1 MIITSKM
8 KVYVFIL
15 GILLAVG
22 QAFAVWDGSIA
33 TTAPETETGAD
44 GKTYYLIDSEAK
56 LAWFAEQVNGGQ
68 WSYNAKLIANLDMSN
83 PDPSKKSLWTPIA
96 VGNGS
101 GGSKVFKGTFD
112 GNKHVISN
120 LYISAEELITKYYG
134 QPINNNN
141 GQENGTAQNLGFIGC
156 LTGTVKNLI
165 IENIEVHG
173 YGKGGLGENKNL
185 VDKPL
190 SIGTVVGWQSTD
202 ASVIEGCYVT
212 GVVIT
217 SGDGQAVGGIVG
229 NVGSGTVR
237 NCYSAVDVYASGL
250 AYVGGIAGYTKKYSG
265 NLVTMESCVY
275 AGETLSTE
283 GSAQVAGKDSSGRAG
298 AIIGY
303 QYKGTVTLSN
313 LYYDQEQFPG
323 ENAGIGATTGGSTT
337 GSTTAQPN
345 VNSAETICL
354 LNKGT
359 FTDGVCNKNSPWEMG
374 ESGPVLNEYSAD
386 GFKIAFDANGGSF
399 AGNTASAVKY
409 VKQGVVINDD
419 GLAKPSRDD
428 FAFVG
433 WSVNNEATEPDQ
445 NLGTASGAA
454 TFYAVWNPVYTITFK
469 ATPRTFPAE
478 VGQTPETEKTVK
490 VEKDKKIA
498 VHGFEVPEPYHD
510 NEGKKHS
517 FMGWAFQENPSEA
530 DALVDENGLDNLPY
544 ATKDT
549 TLYAVWVDA
558 TVFTVTFD
566 ANGHGTT
573 VSRYQKTVYEQDNVS
588 PLAEES
594 MPHEDGYVLNS
605 EHGWCVKPECGEND
619 FFDFSTPI
627 SGNITLYANWDAIE
641 YDVSYENLN
650 GASNPNPAKYTA
662 AGLTLEDLV
671 SVDGARV
678 FKGWCIDAGLTNCI
692 TELKVGSVG
701 DTILYAKW
709 EDVTY
714 PIIYRA
720 AGSGAT
726 GNVSQGVKYHGV
738 PYTLL
743 GESYNRPG
751 YKQNGWT
758 TSLTGEKLL
767 DFGDSYTDNA
777 SITFYPTWEI
787 ATYTITYV
795 CDGCTD
801 VNNPTSYTMF
811 EETDLT
817 LSNPTYPGPNQ
828 YIWKKWFT
836 DAEFTKEIKK
846 ITKGSYGDITIYGKL
861 LKYYNLT
868 YVLNGSTKANN
879 PVRYHVESATF
890 ALNDPAPRDGY
901 TFAGWYDNEGL
912 AGEPVTEI
920 PLGSTGD
927 KTFYAKWI
935 PETYTIT
942 YVIDGVENAID
953 PETYTIEDAVT
964 LAAPTRDGYEFD
976 GWYTNAEFNGNKVT
990 SIVAGT
996 IGDTTFFAKWT
1007 PVEYSITYVLEEGA
1021 SNDNDNPASY
1031 TVETE
1036 AITLKD
1042 ALKNGYTF
1050 EGWFNGEGEK
1060 VTTVAGGAT
1069 GNLELTAQFTIETY
1083 TITYHNIEGASFET
1097 SNPATYTV
1105 DDLPFT
1111 LKNPTKDG
1119 YTFEGW
1125 FIDESFTGNPITGIE
1140 TRLSNGNGD
1149 LYAKWSDPIE
1159 YSITYVIDGEST
1171 LLTPDEFTVVDNVT
1185 LAVPG
1190 MDDGYIF
1197 DGWYLDEE
1205 MTGEKVTSF
1214 EAGTYAANQ
1223 TFYGKT
1229 IRSYTITY
1237 VDADGLENSNPT
1249 SYTVLEND
1257 LVLQP
1262 VSKSGFKFLGWFNAS
1277 DELVE
1282 SISAGSTGDITLTAK
1297 WAEFP
1302 ITVATYG
1309 GVTILENEDGTRTAA
1324 IDASSMETVEITED
1338 VSVDNVTFDR
1348 AFTVGATSTI
1358 MLPFSIATSKVSGGK
1373 FYEFADL
1380 QKNEETGRWAAS
1392 VKPPEQ
1398 SELQAN
1404 KPYLFIPEETSIVFN
1419 LGGEPVSLNTS
1430 VMNPSTSGNWSFK
1443 GVYEKTVFTEE
1454 HPELGKAYGFAAENK
1469 DGFKLGQFV
1478 KFGSGAWLRPFR
1490 AYLAYNESGALA
1502 KSTRSVRASLVN
1514 GELPET
1520 IDVEIQDGTTRVI
1533 GGGTL
1538 NTRTG
1543 EIKMDRWY
1551 DMNGRRLNS
1560 KPTTRGTYYYN
1571 GKRIVVR

>member
-1 MIITSKM
+1 MLFVNKL
-8 KVYVFIL
+8 KVLTLMTCLVL
-15 GILLAVG
+15 VG
-22 QAFAVWDGSIA
+22 QGFAAWDGSIA

-374 ESGPVLNEYSAD
+374 ESGPVLIEYSSD
-386 GFKIAFDANGGSF
+386 GYKITFDANGGFF
-399 AGNTASAVKY
+399 AGNVTSAVKY
-409 VKQGVVINDD
+409 IKLDNFINDD
-419 GLAKPSRDD
+419 GLTKPTRDD

-433 WSVNNEATEPDQ
+433 WSTNKDATEPDQ
-445 NLGTASGAA
+445 NLGTVSGAA
-454 TFYAVWNPVYTITFK
+454 KFYAVWNPIYTITFGTINGDNHGTFSDGSS
-469 ATPRTFPAE
+469 TP
-478 VGQTPETEKTVK
+478 KTVEI
-490 VEKDKKIA
+490 EKGKRIS
-498 VHGFEVPEPYHD
+498 VQGFDRPTSYTENDVKY
-510 NEGKKHS
+510 N
-517 FMGWAFQENPSEA
+517 FVGWAFAEAPA
-530 DALVDENGLDNLPY
+530 DALVEGGLDNLPL

-549 TLYAVWVDA
+549 TLLAVWTTAPVY
-558 TVFTVTFD
+558 TVSFF
-566 ANGHGTT
+566 ANGSTT
-573 VSRYQKTVYEQDNVS
+573 ASYVSTVYQNDKA
-588 PLAEES
+588 AELTVDKMDPNPGYTFLGWYEDLNGES
-594 MPHEDGYVLNS
+594 
-605 EHGWCVKPECGEND
+605 
-619 FFDFSTPI
+619 FDFNTVINRDVNLFAKWEKDSY
-627 SGNITLYANWDAIE
+627 NIT
-641 YDVSYENLN
+641 YENLN
-650 GASNPNPAKYTA
+650 GAANPNPSTYT
-662 AGLTLEDLV
+662 
-671 SVDGARV
+671 VDGLALQV
-678 FKGWCIDAGLTNCI
+678 LSLDDAHKFEGWCTDYELKNCI
-692 TELKVGSVG
+692 TEIAPGKTGAL
-701 DTILYAKW
+701 TLYAKW
-709 EDVTY
+709 SDVTY
-714 PIIYRA
+714 AIIYRA

-758 TSLTGEKLL
+758 TTLTGDKIY
-767 DFGDSYTDNA
+767 DYGDSYEVDA
-777 SITFYPTWEI
+777 SITFYPTWDI
-787 ATYTITYV
+787 AHYTITYV

-801 VNNPTSYTMF
+801 FNNPTSYTKF
-811 EETDLT
+811 DNGDLKFK
-817 LSNPTYPGPNQ
+817 NPIYPGPDQ
-828 YIWKKWFT
+828 YYWGGWFK
-836 DAEFTKEIKK
+836 DAAFTQSIQIIK
-846 ITKGSYGDITIYGKL
+846 KGSYGDTTIYAKL
-861 LKYYNLT
+861 LKYYNIDYDLGGKN
-868 YVLNGSTKANN
+868 VKANN
-879 PVRYHVESATF
+879 TARYHVEF
-890 ALNDPAPRDGY
+890 AVELKAPDPSSIDGY
-901 TFAGWYDNEGL
+901 TFAGWYDNPAF
-912 AGEPVTEI
+912 AGDPVTEI

-996 IGDTTFFAKWT
+996 TGDTTFFAKWT

-1031 TVETE
+1031 TVETD
-1036 AITLKD
+1036 AFTLKD
-1042 ALKNGYTF
+1042 AVKNGYTF

-1097 SNPATYTV
+1097 SNPTTYTV
-1105 DDLPFT
+1105 EDVFPIALNSPSKTGFNFLGWSLVENSTDYVAGIAAGSKGDANFYANWELAPSPITVTASSGTFDYDKQTHNATCSYEGTLPTGYSIDIVPSGSVQNVADGEVTTSCAVTITDESGDDVTDLFTELTVVDGTISVVEKEDDYGAIVVYTSEKGKRAELNGSYNGSISDGIPNDLEVDSIQFNRKFPISEVSGEGYSTIVLPFT
-1111 LKNPTKDG
+1111 IAQSKVVGAEFYQLA
-1119 YTFEGW
+1119 YVEG
-1125 FIDESFTGNPITGIE
+1125 
-1140 TRLSNGNGD
+1140 
-1149 LYAKWSDPIE
+1149 
-1159 YSITYVIDGEST
+1159 
-1171 LLTPDEFTVVDNVT
+1171 DNVAIYPVADAIQANTPYIIRTSAQT
-1185 LAVPG
+1185 LK
-1190 MDDGYIF
+1190 F
-1197 DGWYLDEE
+1197 NLDVN
-1205 MTGEKVTSF
+1205 EKV
-1214 EAGTYAANQ
+1214 
-1223 TFYGKT
+1223 
-1229 IRSYTITY
+1229 
-1237 VDADGLENSNPT
+1237 
-1249 SYTVLEND
+1249 
-1257 LVLQP
+1257 
-1262 VSKSGFKFLGWFNAS
+1262 
-1277 DELVE
+1277 
-1282 SISAGSTGDITLTAK
+1282 
-1297 WAEFP
+1297 
-1302 ITVATYG
+1302 
-1309 GVTILENEDGTRTAA
+1309 A
-1324 IDASSMETVEITED
+1324 IDASQMNNTL
-1338 VSVDNVTFDR
+1338 
-1348 AFTVGATSTI
+1348 STDK
-1358 MLPFSIATSKVSGGK
+1358 MWELRGMYSYKK
-1373 FYEFADL
+1373 WEAD
-1380 QKNEETGRWAAS
+1380 NEELGR
-1392 VKPPEQ
+1392 
-1398 SELQAN
+1398 
-1404 KPYLFIPEETSIVFN
+1404 
-1419 LGGEPVSLNTS
+1419 
-1430 VMNPSTSGNWSFK
+1430 
-1443 GVYEKTVFTEE
+1443 
-1454 HPELGKAYGFAAENK
+1454 AYGFTTKVIGDNGIGSFARNAA
-1469 DGFKLGQFV
+1469 
-1478 KFGSGAWLRPFR
+1478 GAYIYPFR
-1490 AYLAYNESGALA
+1490 VYLYHYSAPVQRARALA
-1502 KSTRSVRASLVN
+1502 KSANISSIDEDCQPGSLNVIIVD
-1514 GELPET
+1514 PET
-1520 IDVEIQDGTTRVI
+1520 EETTVI
-1533 GGGTL
+1533 GKL
-1538 NTRTG
+1538 NPATG
-1543 EIKMDRWY
+1543 EVKVIDNWY
-1551 DMNGRRLNS
+1551 DMKGRRLNA
-1560 KPTTRGTYYYN
+1560 KPTTKGIYYFN
-1571 GKRIVVR
+1571 GKRVIIK